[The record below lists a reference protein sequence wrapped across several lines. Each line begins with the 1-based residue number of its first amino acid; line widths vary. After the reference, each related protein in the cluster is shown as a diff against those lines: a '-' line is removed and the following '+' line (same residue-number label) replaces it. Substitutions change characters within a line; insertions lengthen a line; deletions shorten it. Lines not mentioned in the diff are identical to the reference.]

1 MVDLPDELELSDPQ
15 TRVLGCL
22 LEKQATTPDA
32 YPLTLKALTTACNQ
46 TSSRDPVVDYDANL
60 VETTCQALKAK
71 GLLRIVYPASG
82 ERATKYRQI
91 LDEQLGLDDA
101 EKAVIAVL
109 LLRGAQTVPE
119 LRSRTERLHAFTSP
133 DEVESVLA
141 SLAARTDR
149 PLVRLLERAP
159 GQREARWIQLLQHDV
174 DGRAQAA
181 ATATSSGAGGR
192 APAAPGRVDEL
203 EARVAALEHRLSQ
216 LVAAL
221 DGLVELPDER
231 PAEPG
236 PDQQPSPDQ
245 GSSTQS
251 PS

>member
-1 MVDLPDELELSDPQ
+1 MVDLPEELELSDPQ

-71 GLLRIVYPASG
+71 GLLRVVHPASG

-91 LDEQLGLDDA
+91 LDEQLGLDAA

-119 LRSRTERLHAFTSP
+119 LRSRTERLHAFATAE
-133 DEVESVLA
+133 EVESVLVA
-141 SLAARTDR
+141 LAARTDR
-149 PLVRLLERAP
+149 PLVRLLERTA
-159 GQREARWIQLLQHDV
+159 GQREARWMQLLQHDP
-174 DGRAQAA
+174 DGRAAAA
-181 ATATSSGAGGR
+181 ATATSSVGASR

-203 EARVAALEHRLSQ
+203 EARVEALERRLSQ
-216 LVAAL
+216 LVTAL
-221 DGLVELPDER
+221 EGWVELPDAPR
-231 PAEPG
+231 A
-236 PDQQPSPDQ
+236 DD
-245 GSSTQS
+245 
-251 PS
+251 